1 MNTGN
6 LKAFLILFIFSAS
19 FLTLKAQQTEL
30 ITSTGTIYGTLKTP
44 IQLQQMT
51 VALIIAGSGPTD
63 RDGNNPAMK
72 NNSLKMLSDSLLS
85 HGIASLCYDKR
96 GIAESV
102 AAGSDESALRF
113 ENYIDD
119 AVAWI
124 EKLKSDNRYNKI
136 IVIGHSEG
144 SLIGMIAAA
153 RANADGFISMA
164 GAGFKAGD
172 ILKTQLA
179 AQPEAIKNACYS
191 AIDSLE
197 AGKTVS
203 EVNPMLYSLFRPS
216 VQPYLISWFKYDPRV
231 EIRKISKPVLILQGT
246 TDIQVS
252 VQDAENLKEALPT
265 ATLSII
271 DGMNHILKDA
281 PADRQANIATYSE
294 PDLPIDKELIKD
306 IVDFIKNLQ

>member
-1 MNTGN
+1 
-6 LKAFLILFIFSAS
+6 
-19 FLTLKAQQTEL
+19 
-30 ITSTGTIYGTLKTP
+30 
-44 IQLQQMT
+44 
-51 VALIIAGSGPTD
+51 
-63 RDGNNPAMK
+63 MK